1 MLKDFWE
8 LEIINESED
17 RGGFKSVLF
26 DFDGTISLIRQGWQN
41 IMKPYFFDLLKETPG
56 AKDESDETLMSCIHE
71 FVDVNTGKQ
80 TIYQCISLA
89 EEIEKRGGN
98 AQDPL
103 IYKEEYQRRLLER
116 IQYRLDGLRSG
127 SFSPKDYVVPGSFEL
142 LKDLRN
148 RGLTLYLASG
158 TDEKYVLNEASLL
171 GVTEYFN
178 GGIYGAQ
185 ADYKLFSKAMVVSR
199 ILTGNNLHGRE
210 LLGFGDG
217 FVEIENVKN
226 AGGFAVGVAS
236 EEEKRCG
243 IDEWKRNRLIRAN
256 ADVIIPDF
264 SETGKLLGY
273 LFKEGY

>member
-1 MLKDFWE
+1 MEKDIWQ
-8 LEIINESED
+8 LEVITESED
-17 RGGFKSVLF
+17 RGNFKSVLF

-41 IMKPYFFDLLKETPG
+41 VMKPYFFELLKETPG
-56 AKDESDETLMSCIHE
+56 AKDESEEALMNCIHE
-71 FVDVNTGKQ
+71 FVDVNTGRQ

-89 EEIEKRGGN
+89 EEIEKRGGA
-98 AQDPL
+98 AQDAIL
-103 IYKEEYQRRLLER
+103 YKEEYHRRLMDR
-116 IQYRLDGLRSG
+116 IQYRVDGLESG
-127 SFSPKDYVVPGSFEL
+127 SFLPEDYVVSGSFEL
-142 LKDLRN
+142 LKLLRE

-158 TDEKYVLNEASLL
+158 TDEKYVFNEASLL

-199 ILTGNNLHGRE
+199 IITENDLHGKE

-217 FVEIENVKN
+217 YVEIENVKN

-236 EEEKRCG
+236 DEEKRCG
-243 IDEWKRNRLIRAN
+243 IDEWKRDRLIKAK
-256 ADVIIPDF
+256 ADIIIPDF

-273 LFKEGY
+273 LFKEG

>member
-1 MLKDFWE
+1 MVKQNWE
-8 LEIINESED
+8 LEVINETIG
-17 RGGFKSVLF
+17 RGDFKSVLF

-41 IMKPYFFDLLKETPG
+41 IMKPYFFDILKETPG
-56 AKDESDETLMSCIHE
+56 AKDESDEALMSCVHE

-80 TIYQCISLA
+80 TIYQCMSLA
-89 EEIEKRGGN
+89 EEIEKRGGT

-103 IYKEEYQRRLLER
+103 IYKDEYQRRLLDR
-116 IQYRLDGLRSG
+116 IRYRIDGLQSG
-127 SFSPKDYVVPGSFEL
+127 KMLPEDYVVPGSFEL
-142 LKDLRN
+142 LKRLRG

-171 GVTEYFN
+171 GVTGYFN

-185 ADYKLFSKAMVVSR
+185 TDYRLFSKAMVVSR
-199 ILTGNNLHGRE
+199 IITENNLHGRE

-236 EEEKRCG
+236 DEEKRCG
-243 IDEWKRNRLIRAN
+243 IDEWKRGRLIKAN

-264 SETGKLLGY
+264 SETEKLLGY
-273 LFKEGY
+273 LFKEG